1 MNEALRSAHEVR
13 ISALRNGDYAT
24 VDLYVA
30 EELIYCSP
38 HGEIQHKSEVFE
50 KFLSGEVMIERMDII
65 ESEILEYDKTAII
78 SYTTDFKMLENNLPT
93 EGMVRSTAVY
103 IEFDDGWKLV
113 SQHQTLVNDRLKT
126 KTS

>member
-1 MNEALRSAHEVR
+1 MNEALRSAHEMR

-38 HGEIQHKSEVFE
+38 HGKIQNKSEVFE

-78 SYTTDFKMLENNLPT
+78 SYTIDFKMLENNLPT

-113 SQHQTLVNDRLKT
+113 SQHQTLVNDPLKI